1 MRILEGV
8 DGKGWKPEY
17 GISPE
22 GIEVL
27 GYLEALPKEVRRE
40 LADAIGALCKREG
53 YLSLHDDVRQRI
65 DRGAQ
70 PDRATLAKVIPLFRR
85 SQRG

>member
-1 MRILEGV
+1 M

-22 GIEVL
+22 GIDAL
-27 GYLEALPKEVRRE
+27 GYIEALPREIRRE
-40 LADAIGALCKREG
+40 LADAISTLCRQEG
-53 YLSLHDDVRQRI
+53 YLSLHDDVRQRLAGAGRE
-65 DRGAQ
+65 RGE
-70 PDRATLAKVIPLFRR
+70 RGKLAKVIPLFRR

>member
-1 MRILEGV
+1 M

-22 GIEVL
+22 GVEIL
-27 GYLEALPKEVRRE
+27 GYVEALPREVRRE
-40 LADAIGALCKREG
+40 LADAVSALCRQEG
-53 YLSLHDDVRQRI
+53 YLSLHDDVRDALARE
-65 DRGAQ
+65 RPPTQ
-70 PDRATLAKVIPLFRR
+70 PPTRVAKVIPLFRR